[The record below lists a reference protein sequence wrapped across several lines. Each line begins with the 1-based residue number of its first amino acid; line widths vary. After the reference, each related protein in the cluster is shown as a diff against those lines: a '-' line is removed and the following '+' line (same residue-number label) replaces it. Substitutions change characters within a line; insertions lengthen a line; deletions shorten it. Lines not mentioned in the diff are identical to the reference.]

1 MQLNTQQQAAQR
13 NLSYLLA
20 EKIGQRILAG
30 NMKPAVY
37 CPAR

>member
-20 EKIGQRILAG
+20 EKLASAFLRG

-37 CPAR
+37 CLAR